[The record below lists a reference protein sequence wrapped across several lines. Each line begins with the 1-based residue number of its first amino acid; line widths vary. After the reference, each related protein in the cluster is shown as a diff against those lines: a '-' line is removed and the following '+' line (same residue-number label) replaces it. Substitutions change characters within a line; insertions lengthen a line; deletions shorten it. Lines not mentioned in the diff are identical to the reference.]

1 MKFTKFLNILQV
13 EHKLKNNLVQNRQH
27 RKVEKL
33 ENNNVI
39 RANTMKQ
46 FKNYIWTG
54 KMGQWLKVIANFL
67 QDTSLVNIF
76 HVTPALEH

>member
-1 MKFTKFLNILQV
+1 MKFMKFLNILQV
-13 EHKLKNNLVQNRQH
+13 EHKLKNSLLQKSQH

-46 FKNYIWTG
+46 LKNNILAE
-54 KMGQWLKVIANFL
+54 KMGQWLKVIVNFL
-67 QDTSLVNIF
+67 SDTSLVNII

>member
-27 RKVEKL
+27 REVEKL

-39 RANTMKQ
+39 RAN
-46 FKNYIWTG
+46 
-54 KMGQWLKVIANFL
+54 
-67 QDTSLVNIF
+67 IF
-76 HVTPALEH
+76 GLERWVSG